1 MNFDPDPRTEN
12 LRAQVRAFI
21 AKHVDPDAADRRPR
35 SLSSSRAD
43 VERWTRVLSQQG
55 WLAPHWPKQWG
66 GTDWT
71 PLECYILEEEL
82 GAAYCPDTDRIATGL
97 IGPVIIK
104 YGSDYQRERYLPRIL
119 NADDFWCQGFSEPQA
134 GSDLSLIR
142 TRAVR
147 QGDYYIVNG
156 RKAWITSAH
165 IADMMFA
172 LARITSSDKPGHGL
186 SLLLID
192 MHDPGINVRPIT
204 TIDEGNNDREMLSEV
219 FLEDVKVPVREL
231 VGEEGQG
238 WLYARSLITYERVI
252 VPKVPYTKRALAML
266 KKLAAT
272 EQRNGKPLMED
283 ARFRGKVS
291 QLEIELTALEFLV
304 LRMLYAGEDDP
315 ILDVLGPVVKL
326 RGADLRQRVWE
337 LIMETLG
344 ERGLIYRGN
353 SMVAGWDEGAAA
365 HAGDVAA
372 HFLWS
377 RSASIAGG
385 TSEVQRNLIAAI
397 ALQM

>member
-1 MNFDPDPRTEN
+1 MNFDLDPRAEN
-12 LRAQVRAFI
+12 LRAQIHAFL
-21 AKHVDPDAADRRPR
+21 AEHASHDFADWRVR
-35 SLSSSRAD
+35 SLSSSRAE
-43 VERWTRVLSQQG
+43 VEEWIRVLSRQG
-55 WLAPHWPKQWG
+55 WTAPHWPKQWG

-82 GAAYCPDTDRIATGL
+82 AAAYCPDTDRIATGL
-97 IGPVIIK
+97 IGPVLIK
-104 YGSDYQRERYLPRIL
+104 YGSNYHRERYLPRIL

-165 IADMMFA
+165 IADMMFG
-172 LARITSSDKPGHGL
+172 LVRVSSSDRQGHGL

-192 MHDPGINVRPIT
+192 MHDPGVNVRPVT
-204 TIDEGNNDREMLSEV
+204 TIDEGAGDREMLSEV
-219 FLEDVKVPVREL
+219 FLEDVKVPVKEL

-252 VPKVPYTKRALAML
+252 VPKLPYTKRALTML
-266 KKLAAT
+266 KTIANS
-272 EQRNGKPLMED
+272 EHRNGKPLVED
-283 ARFRGKVS
+283 PQFRDKVS
-291 QLEIELTALEFLV
+291 QLEIELAALEFLV
-304 LRMLYAGEDDP
+304 LRMLYAGDDDP
-315 ILDVLGPVVKL
+315 VLDVLGPVVKL
-326 RGADLRQRVWE
+326 RGADLRQRVWD
-337 LIMETLG
+337 LIIETSG
-344 ERGLIYRGN
+344 ERGLIYRG
-353 SMVAGWDEGAAA
+353 SSAVANGGKAIA
-365 HAGDVAA
+365 HAGDVAS